1 MLSPIREHKINMYGR
16 NVTVD
21 IHNKLEANITQ
32 LSGLKYSK
40 LNLNNVIVDSDSDTF
55 ADISLMVAP
64 NVTEIDQQKFDE
76 LNS

>member
-21 IHNKLEANITQ
+21 IQNKLEANITQ

-64 NVTEIDQQKFDE
+64 NVT
-76 LNS
+76 

>member
-1 MLSPIREHKINMYGR
+1 MYGR

-21 IHNKLEANITQ
+21 IHNKLEAKITQ

-40 LNLNNVIVDSDSDTF
+40 LNLNNVIVNSDTF

-64 NVTEIDQQKFDE
+64 NVT
-76 LNS
+76 